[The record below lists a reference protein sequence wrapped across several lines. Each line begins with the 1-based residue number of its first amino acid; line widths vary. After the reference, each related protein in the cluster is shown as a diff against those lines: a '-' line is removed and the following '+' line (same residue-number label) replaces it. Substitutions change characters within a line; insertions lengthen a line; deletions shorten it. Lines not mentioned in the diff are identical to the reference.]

1 MIGPA
6 QDTDADAV
14 AALFGRNHNLT
25 HGRFGVRAELQT
37 QTFVAREDDRLV
49 GLVIV
54 SHYADGVHS
63 CGVIHVLEIDVP
75 TANYA
80 VRVSAALL
88 EASEAWLAELGAD
101 EVLAVPTV
109 IVRTARKLRP
119 VGECILPGCE
129 SPQQYSGLPPAP
141 VQVARQVWA

>member
-6 QDTDADAV
+6 QDTDAEAV

-25 HGRFGVRAELQT
+25 PGRLGLRAELQA

-49 GLVIV
+49 GLVVV
-54 SHYADGVHS
+54 SHYDDGVHS
-63 CGVIHVLEIDVP
+63 YGVIHVLEIDEP

-88 EASEAWLAELGAD
+88 EASEAWLAEHGAD
-101 EVLAVPTV
+101 QVLAAPTV

-119 VGECILPGCE
+119 VGDCILPGCE
-129 SPQQYSGLPPAP
+129 SPQQYSGPPAP